1 MKVLI
6 LSCNT
11 GEGHNAAG
19 KAVLER
25 VLYEGHQAVML
36 DYYLLAGKT
45 TSKLVGQAYVKTAKN
60 FPRFFGFIYKLG
72 GLISNK
78 RFKSPVY
85 YTNTLMAKHLK
96 AYLDEN
102 DYDVIVTPHLFP
114 AETLTY
120 MKRKEMLSIKT
131 VAIATDYTCIPFWEE
146 TECDYYVIAHE
157 DLLPEYLEKG
167 MDASNIYS
175 FGIPVKMA
183 FCQPQNKTQIRSRL
197 HLPLDKPLYLVMSG
211 SMGFGKIQLFAYEL
225 IRNCQNGEHIII
237 ICGNNKKLRKTLRR
251 EFRNQKNIHII
262 GYTNHVSD
270 FMDACDVIYTK
281 PGGLTSSEALAKNI
295 PIVHTAAIPGC
306 ELKNRD
312 FFVSRG
318 MSVAAEHIH
327 TQVAQGKM
335 LVENSAVRGGMLEA
349 QRTYAHKDAGL
360 ELFHL
365 LEKITNEKP
374 EKNPL

>member
-1 MKVLI
+1 MNVLI

-25 VLYEGHQAVML
+25 ILYEGHHAVMM
-36 DYYLLAGKT
+36 DYYLLAGQT
-45 TSKLVGQAYVKTAKN
+45 TSRLVGQAYVKTTKN
-60 FPRFFGFIYKLG
+60 FPRFFGFLYKAG
-72 GLISNK
+72 NLISNT
-78 RFKSPVY
+78 RIKSPVY
-85 YTNTLMAKHLK
+85 YANALMAKHLA
-96 AYLDEN
+96 AYLEEHE
-102 DYDVIVTPHLFP
+102 YDVIVTPHLFP
-114 AETLTY
+114 AETMTY
-120 MKRKEMLSIKT
+120 MKRKNMLSVKT

-167 MDASNIYS
+167 MSASNIYPL
-175 FGIPVKMA
+175 GIPVKMA
-183 FCQPQNKTQIRSRL
+183 FCQPKNKTQIRSLL

-211 SMGFGKIQLFAYEL
+211 SMGFGKIQMFAYEL
-225 IRNCQNGEHIII
+225 SKNCTNGEHIII
-237 ICGNNKKLRKTLRR
+237 ICGNNKKLRKALKR
-251 EFRNQKNIHII
+251 EFRSKKNIHII

-318 MSVAAEHIH
+318 MSVAAEHIR
-327 TQVAQGKM
+327 TQVAQGKL
-335 LVENSAVRGGMLEA
+335 LVENPAVRNGMLNA
-349 QRTYAHKDAGL
+349 QKNYAHKDAGL
-360 ELFHL
+360 ELFRL
-365 LEKITNEKP
+365 LAKITDGTV
-374 EKNPL
+374 

>member
-25 VLYEGHQAVML
+25 ILYEGHQAVMM

-45 TSKLVGQAYVKTAKN
+45 TSRVVGQAYVKIAKN
-60 FPRFFGFIYKLG
+60 LPRLFGLLYRLG

-85 YTNTLMAKHLK
+85 YANSLMAKHL
-96 AYLDEN
+96 AGYLEEN
-102 DYDVIVTPHLFP
+102 EYDVIVTPHLFP

-120 MKRKEMLSIKT
+120 MKRKGMLSVKT

-146 TECDYYVIAHE
+146 TECDYYIIAHE

-167 MDASNIYS
+167 MNASNIYPL
-175 FGIPVKMA
+175 GIPVKMA
-183 FCQPQNKTQIRSRL
+183 FSMPQNKAHIRSLL

-225 IRNCQNGEHIII
+225 SKNCKNGEHIII
-237 ICGNNKKLRKTLRR
+237 ICGNNKKLRKTLKK
-251 EFRNQKNIHII
+251 EFRNQKNIHVI
-262 GYTNHVSD
+262 GYTSHVSD

-318 MSVAAEHIH
+318 MSVAAEHIR

-335 LVENSAVRGGMLEA
+335 LVENPAVRNGMLEA
-349 QRTYAHKDAGL
+349 QRACGLKDTSL
-360 ELFHL
+360 RLFHL
-365 LEKITNEKP
+365 LEQITAGQI
-374 EKNPL
+374 